1 MTIEEFIS
9 NQILE
14 RQELLSKIHKI
25 ILEEDKS
32 VEANIGMMMGR
43 EMILYNSPDSFKY
56 GLSSVK
62 KHISLHA
69 MPIYCS
75 TEIHSK
81 YKNILQNAN
90 FQKGCVNF
98 LDENELPLS
107 ILTSLMAECSKVDL
121 QAIREE
127 YLKSKKK

>member
-1 MTIEEFIS
+1 
-9 NQILE
+9 
-14 RQELLSKIHKI
+14 
-25 ILEEDKS
+25 
-32 VEANIGMMMGR
+32 
-43 EMILYNSPDSFKY
+43 
-56 GLSSVK
+56 
-62 KHISLHA
+62 

-81 YKNILQNAN
+81 YKNILTKAN

-107 ILTSLMAECSKVDL
+107 ILTSLLAECSKVDL